1 MHTKK
6 QMCKDILINNN
17 IFICPYCKKNLVL
30 KNDILLC
37 ENNHNFDLTKKGNL
51 FLLNTKNY
59 KSSTIYDMKLFK
71 SRREFIE
78 NKFYNS
84 VYKFIAKNINSFKL
98 DNIKILDLGCGE
110 GIHSKY
116 IQEEISYNNIIYGLD
131 YSKDAI
137 SMATDY
143 LQNGNI
149 YFVGDIN
156 NIPLTDNS
164 IDIIIDFLSPYNT
177 IEINRVLKDEGYF
190 IKIVPGDNYL
200 KELRKALMKDDYEKK
215 EEVKQN
221 ILKNFDI
228 INEYEINEV
237 KKINNQDMYNLIN
250 MTPMY
255 NKTDEIVINEIT
267 INVIIYIM
275 KKR

>member
-6 QMCKDILINNN
+6 QMCKNILINNN
-17 IFICPYCKKNLVL
+17 IFICPYCKKKLVL
-30 KNDILLC
+30 KNDTLLC
-37 ENNHNFDLTKKGNL
+37 ENNHSFDITKKGNL
-51 FLLNTKNY
+51 FLLSTKNY
-59 KSSTIYDMKLFK
+59 KLSTIYDMKLFK

-78 NKFYNS
+78 NKFYDS
-84 VYKFIAKNINSFKL
+84 VYKFIAQNINSYKFN
-98 DNIKILDLGCGE
+98 NINILDLGCGE

-116 IQEEISYNNIIYGLD
+116 IQENIINHNIIYGLD

-137 SMATDY
+137 GMATDY

-149 YFVGDIN
+149 YFVADIN
-156 NIPLTDNS
+156 NIPLTNNS

-177 IEINRVLKDEGYF
+177 LEINRVLKNEGYF
-190 IKIVPGDNYL
+190 IKVVPGDNYL
-200 KELRKALMKDDYEKK
+200 KELRKAFMREDYEKK

-221 ILKNFDI
+221 LIKNFDI
-228 INEYEINEV
+228 ISESEINEV

-255 NKTDEIVINEIT
+255 NKNDQIVINEIT
-267 INVIIYIM
+267 INLIIYIM

>member
-1 MHTKK
+1 MHSKK
-6 QMCKDILINNN
+6 QMCKDILVKNN
-17 IFICPYCKKNLVL
+17 IFICPYCREKLLL

-37 ENNHNFDLTKKGNL
+37 ENNHNFDITKKGNL
-51 FLLNTKNY
+51 FLLNTKKY
-59 KSSTIYDMKLFK
+59 KTSPIYNMKLFK

-78 NKFYNS
+78 NKFYDS
-84 VYKFIAKNINSFKL
+84 IYKFIANNINSYNF
-98 DNIKILDLGCGE
+98 DNINILDLGCGE

-116 IQEEISYNNIIYGLD
+116 IQENIKNNNIIYGLD

-137 SMATDY
+137 GMATDY
-143 LQNGNI
+143 LNNGNI

-156 NIPLTDNS
+156 NIPLIDNS

-177 IEINRVLKDEGYF
+177 VEVNRVLKDEGYF
-190 IKIVPGDNYL
+190 IKVVPGDNYL
-200 KELRKALMKDDYEKK
+200 KELRKAFMKNDYEKK

-228 INEYEINEV
+228 IEETEINEV
-237 KKINNQDMYNLIN
+237 KKITNRDMCNLVN
-250 MTPMY
+250 MTPMH
-255 NKTDEIVINEIT
+255 NKNVNKDIQEIT
-267 INVIIYIM
+267 INIVVYIM

>member
-1 MHTKK
+1 MLTKK
-6 QMCKDILINNN
+6 QMCKDILIKNN
-17 IFICPYCKKNLVL
+17 IFMCPHCKEILNLENNVLICK
-30 KNDILLC
+30 
-37 ENNHNFDLTKKGNL
+37 NNHNFDISKKGNL

-59 KSSTIYDMKLFK
+59 KQSKIYDMTLFK

-78 NKFYNS
+78 NKFYHS
-84 VYKFIAKNINSFKL
+84 VYKFIAKNINSYKF
-98 DNIKILDLGCGE
+98 DDIKILDLGCGE

-143 LQNGNI
+143 LKNGNI
-149 YFVGDIN
+149 YFVADIN
-156 NIPLTDNS
+156 NIPLKNNS

-177 IEINRVLKDEGYF
+177 VEINRVLKDEGYF
-190 IKIVPGDNYL
+190 IKIVPGNDYL
-200 KELRKALMKDDYEKK
+200 KELREAFRMDIYEKK
-215 EEVKQN
+215 DEVKAN

-228 INEYEINEV
+228 INEIEINEV
-237 KKINNQDMYNLIN
+237 KILSNKDLYNLIK
-250 MTPMY
+250 MTPMN
-255 NKTDEIVINEIT
+255 NKNIRKNIDEIT